1 MMKKFKDGF
10 DGFLAVDLMVFFILS
25 GIMLTI
31 LISPLIHRL
40 DVNHY
45 RLDIYSGLSKE
56 EIARNFSSLANYL
69 WIFNREPLALESFVM
84 STNGAVHFAEVK
96 NIVDALQILWL
107 ITGIGGGTG
116 AYFEIK
122 QQDFTFLKKTAML
135 MILVPLAIGITASLN
150 FSAAFVTFHRL
161 FFRNDYW
168 IFDVR
173 TDPVIS
179 ILPEQ
184 FFMHGFFAIVLIVVL
199 CALILYGLYR
209 YKTKKL
215 SL

>member
-1 MMKKFKDGF
+1 MTKKFK
-10 DGFLAVDLMVFFILS
+10 DGFLAVDLMLFFILS

-45 RLDIYSGLSKE
+45 RLDLYSGLSKE

-69 WIFNREPLALESFVM
+69 WIFNREPLALESFIM

-107 ITGIGGGTG
+107 ITGIGGGIGT
-116 AYFEIK
+116 YFEIK
-122 QQDFTFLKKTAML
+122 QQDFAFLKRTAML
-135 MILVPLAIGITASLN
+135 MILVPLATGITASLN

-199 CALILYGLYR
+199 FALILYGLYR

>member
-1 MMKKFKDGF
+1 MMKKFK

-40 DVNHY
+40 DVNYY
-45 RLDIYSGLSKE
+45 RLDLYSGLSKE

-107 ITGIGGGTG
+107 ITGIGGGIG

-122 QQDFTFLKKTAML
+122 QQDFAFLKRCAML

-184 FFMHGFFAIVLIVVL
+184 FFMHGFFAIVLIVAL

>member
-1 MMKKFKDGF
+1 MMKKFKDS
-10 DGFLAVDLMVFFILS
+10 FLAVDLMVFFILS

-45 RLDIYSGLSKE
+45 RLDLYSGLSKE
-56 EIARNFSSLANYL
+56 EIACNFSSLANYL

-122 QQDFTFLKKTAML
+122 QQDFAFLKKTAML

-184 FFMHGFFAIVLIVVL
+184 FFMHGFFAIVLIVAL

>member
-1 MMKKFKDGF
+1 MMKKFK

-45 RLDIYSGLSKE
+45 RLDLYSGLSKE
-56 EIARNFSSLANYL
+56 EIACNFSSLANYL

-122 QQDFTFLKKTAML
+122 QQDFAFLKRTAIL

-150 FSAAFVTFHRL
+150 FGAAFVTFHRL

-199 CALILYGLYR
+199 CALLLYGLYR

>member
-1 MMKKFKDGF
+1 MMKKFKDS
-10 DGFLAVDLMVFFILS
+10 FLAVDLMVFFILS

-45 RLDIYSGLSKE
+45 RLDLYSGLSKE
-56 EIARNFSSLANYL
+56 EIACNFSSLANYL

-122 QQDFTFLKKTAML
+122 QQDFAFLKRTAIL

-199 CALILYGLYR
+199 CALLLYGLYR

>member
-1 MMKKFKDGF
+1 MMKKFKDS
-10 DGFLAVDLMVFFILS
+10 FLAVDLMVFFILS

-45 RLDIYSGLSKE
+45 RLDLYSGLSKE
-56 EIARNFSSLANYL
+56 EIACNFSSLANYL

-107 ITGIGGGTG
+107 ITVIGGGTG

-122 QQDFTFLKKTAML
+122 QQDFAFLKKTAML

-184 FFMHGFFAIVLIVVL
+184 FFMHGFFAIVLIVAL

>member
-1 MMKKFKDGF
+1 MMKKFKDS
-10 DGFLAVDLMVFFILS
+10 FLAVDLMVFFILS

-45 RLDIYSGLSKE
+45 RLDLYSGLSKE
-56 EIARNFSSLANYL
+56 EIACNFSSLANYL

-122 QQDFTFLKKTAML
+122 QQDFAFLKKTAML
-135 MILVPLAIGITASLN
+135 MILLWSNI
-150 FSAAFVTFHRL
+150 
-161 FFRNDYW
+161 
-168 IFDVR
+168 
-173 TDPVIS
+173 
-179 ILPEQ
+179 IL
-184 FFMHGFFAIVLIVVL
+184 M
-199 CALILYGLYR
+199 
-209 YKTKKL
+209 
-215 SL
+215 SS

>member
-1 MMKKFKDGF
+1 MMKKFK

-69 WIFNREPLALESFVM
+69 WIFNREPLTLESFVM
-84 STNGAVHFAEVK
+84 STNGVVHFAEVK

-122 QQDFTFLKKTAML
+122 QQDFTFEKNSY
-135 MILVPLAIGITASLN
+135 VDD
-150 FSAAFVTFHRL
+150 FSSF
-161 FFRNDYW
+161 
-168 IFDVR
+168 
-173 TDPVIS
+173 S
-179 ILPEQ
+179 
-184 FFMHGFFAIVLIVVL
+184 
-199 CALILYGLYR
+199 YR
-209 YKTKKL
+209 YYGFA
-215 SL
+215 

>member
-1 MMKKFKDGF
+1 MMKKFK

-45 RLDIYSGLSKE
+45 RLDLYSGLSKE
-56 EIARNFSSLANYL
+56 EIACNFSSLANYL

-122 QQDFTFLKKTAML
+122 QQDFAFLKRTAIL

-199 CALILYGLYR
+199 CALLLYGLYR

>member
-1 MMKKFKDGF
+1 MMKKFK

-45 RLDIYSGLSKE
+45 RLDLYSGLSKE
-56 EIARNFSSLANYL
+56 EIACNFSSLANYL

-84 STNGAVHFAEVK
+84 STNGAVHFSEVK

-122 QQDFTFLKKTAML
+122 QQDFAFLKRTAIL

-199 CALILYGLYR
+199 CALLLYGLYR